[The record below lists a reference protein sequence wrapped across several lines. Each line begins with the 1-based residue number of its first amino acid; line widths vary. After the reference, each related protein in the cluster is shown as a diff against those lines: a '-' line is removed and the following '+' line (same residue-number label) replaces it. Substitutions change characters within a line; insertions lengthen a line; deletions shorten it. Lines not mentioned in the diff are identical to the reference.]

1 MTKHQAVA
9 AASKAHGMPSG
20 QGSEWFF
27 SAPLDTSR
35 PFGPRTQVYAPS
47 HACAMLKRA
56 RRVAAMALELLGHTP
71 EEAEHLTHDKSG
83 RAKEIVQ
90 RAIKEKAGQP

>member
-1 MTKHQAVA
+1 MTNHQAIA
-9 AASKAHGMPSG
+9 SASKAHGMPIG

-27 SAPLDTSR
+27 SAPFDTSR

-47 HACAMLKRA
+47 YACAMLKRA

-71 EEAEHLTHDKSG
+71 EEAERLTHDKSG
-83 RAKEIVQ
+83 RVKEMVQ
-90 RAIKEKAGQP
+90 RALKEKEGQP

>member
-1 MTKHQAVA
+1 MTKHEAIA

-20 QGSEWFF
+20 QGAEWFF

-47 HACAMLKRA
+47 HAYAMLKRA

-71 EEAEHLTHDKSG
+71 EEAERLTHDKNG
-83 RAKEIVQ
+83 RVKEIVQ
-90 RAIKEKAGQP
+90 GAAKQKAKA